1 MSKYFFRA
9 DSADPTAPPSL
20 HIRRVLFVSFGGV
33 AFIVFLYGLFLVVKT
48 WPIDEYSISK
58 AGTFGDSFGALNSLF
73 TGLGFAGLLTTIFL
87 QREDLKL
94 TRAELSETR
103 AEIKLQSRTFQQQQ
117 FEESFYRLLDL
128 YRENLANL
136 SFRALN
142 QSESRVHGIDAIRA
156 RLSEFESACAS
167 EPGLSFPS
175 KGALVDKDDYT
186 YWLYK
191 TCNHI
196 LARQAR
202 YLETLTAII
211 SLIKS
216 ECYDSAKAE
225 NYLNILSSQFTIYEI
240 KYVFYQAFLN
250 PNYDLLRS
258 IMGSSQSFKDRFST
272 SSIVADHYLA
282 MDYLWQIKLSQKAVR
297 DDRLFHQE
305 NFKAARGRAA
315 QRRQVDRRLT
325 RKG

>member
-9 DSADPTAPPSL
+9 DSADPSAPPSL
-20 HIRRVLFVSFGGV
+20 HIRRVLLASFGGI
-33 AFIVFLYGLFLVVKT
+33 AFIVFIYGLFLVAKT

-87 QREDLKL
+87 QREDLRL

-117 FEESFYRLLDL
+117 FEESFYRLLSL

-136 SFRALN
+136 SFRAFN
-142 QSESRVHGIDAIRA
+142 QTESRVRGIDAIRS
-156 RLSEFESACAS
+156 RLSEFETACAN

-175 KGALVDKDDYT
+175 EGALIDKDDYT

-202 YLETLTAII
+202 YLETLIAII
-211 SLIKS
+211 SLVKS
-216 ECYDSAKAE
+216 ECYDSAKVE
-225 NYLNILSSQFTIYEI
+225 SYLNILSSQFTIYEI
-240 KYVFYQAFLN
+240 KYVFYQSFLN

-258 IMGSSQSFKDRFST
+258 TMESSKSFRDRFST

-282 MDYLWQIKLSQKAVR
+282 MEYLWQIKLSQKAVR
-297 DDRLFHQE
+297 EDRLFHQE
-305 NFKAARGRAA
+305 NFKSARGRAA
-315 QRRQVDRRLT
+315 QRRQEDRRLM

>member
-1 MSKYFFRA
+1 MNRYFFRV
-9 DSADPTAPPSL
+9 DSEDPDAPPSL
-20 HIRRVLFVSFGGV
+20 IVRRVLLVSFGCIALV
-33 AFIVFLYGLFLVVKT
+33 VLLYGIFLVAKT

-87 QREDLKL
+87 QREDLRL
-94 TRAELSETR
+94 TRAELTETR
-103 AEIKLQSRTFQQQQ
+103 AEIRLQSRTFQQQQ
-117 FEESFYRLLDL
+117 FEESFYRLLGL

-142 QSESRVHGIDAIRA
+142 QAESRIYGIDAIRS

-167 EPGLSFPS
+167 EPGLSFPT
-175 KGALVDKDDYT
+175 KGALIDKDDYT

-191 TCNHI
+191 NCNHF

-202 YLETLTAII
+202 YLETLIAII
-211 SLIKS
+211 SLVKS

-240 KYVFYQAFLN
+240 KYVFYQSFLN
-250 PNYDLLRS
+250 PNYELLRS
-258 IMGSSQSFKDRFST
+258 TMEGSQSFKDRFST

-282 MDYLWQIKLSQKAVR
+282 MEYLWQISLSQKAVR
-297 DDRLFHQE
+297 DDRLFYQE
-305 NFKAARGRAA
+305 RFRTARGRAA
-315 QRRQVDRRLT
+315 QRRREDRKLV
-325 RKG
+325 RKS